1 MGSDKRRLAFKILH
15 STAED
20 LKKLERCAEGDEC
33 RFLIYVLEEEEQT
46 VYGFAITAK
55 NPRTLNVWRRILSAK
70 TQDKIRD
77 FRQDEAMDEYDQAYY
92 EDFGE
97 VHVKGQYTS
106 QGSRTDCAR
115 NADKL
120 ARVVKALMAGETT
133 LSELSE
139 EHPLVYFKNKK
150 VLVEY
155 GAGYYVERSC
165 KDAQGFFDRKVKFLS
180 ERTSQLEQTIR
191 TKREQLAQVIQI
203 YQAKVKMQAE
213 ANAQQAGNA

>member
-33 RFLIYVLEEEEQT
+33 RFLTYVLEEEEQT

-70 TQDKIRD
+70 TKDKKQD
-77 FRQDEAMDEYDQAYY
+77 FRQDKDKAMDGYDQAYY
-92 EDFGE
+92 EGFGE

-106 QGSRTDCAR
+106 QGSRTDCVK
-115 NADKL
+115 NEDEL
-120 ARVVKALMAGETT
+120 ARAVKELMEGKTT

-139 EHPLVYFKNKK
+139 EHPLLYFKHKK
-150 VLVEY
+150 VLLECDQKCRQKAEFQRVTLQYAEY
-155 GAGYYVERSC
+155 VLKPWHNEA
-165 KDAQGFFDRKVKFLS
+165 LS
-180 ERTSQLEQTIR
+180 KI
-191 TKREQLAQVIQI
+191 QVSEPSPPSALSDCTLLCARA
-203 YQAKVKMQAE
+203 YL
-213 ANAQQAGNA
+213 

>member
-70 TQDKIRD
+70 TQDKKQD
-77 FRQDEAMDEYDQAYY
+77 FRQDNKAMDKYDQAYY
-92 EDFGE
+92 EGFGE

-115 NADKL
+115 NEDEL
-120 ARVVKALMAGETT
+120 ARAVKELMEGKTT

-139 EHPLVYFKNKK
+139 EHPLLYFKHKK
-150 VLVEY
+150 VLLECDQKCRQKAEFQRVTLQYAEY
-155 GAGYYVERSC
+155 VLKPWHNEA
-165 KDAQGFFDRKVKFLS
+165 LS
-180 ERTSQLEQTIR
+180 KI
-191 TKREQLAQVIQI
+191 QVSEPPPPSALSDCTLLCARA
-203 YQAKVKMQAE
+203 YL
-213 ANAQQAGNA
+213 